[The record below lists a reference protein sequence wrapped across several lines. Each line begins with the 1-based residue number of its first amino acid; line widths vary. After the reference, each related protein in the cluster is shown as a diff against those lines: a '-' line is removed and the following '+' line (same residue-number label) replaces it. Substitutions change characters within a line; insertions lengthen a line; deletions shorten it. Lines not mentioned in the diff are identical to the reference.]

1 MKSSVPFLLKMLLVS
16 VMILPLFA
24 AASVQAQYSSD
35 SFWSFTE
42 TPSSVEAARDIRP
55 VAYRAAQLNLQ
66 SIKSELAV
74 APVQAAGRILNGAE
88 ITLPMPDGSLQRF
101 FAVEASI
108 MQDGL
113 AAKYPDFRTY
123 RVGGIDD
130 PTAIG
135 RISFTAAGFH
145 GMIRSASGTVYID
158 PFSAQQPEL
167 VMVYDRSSFVVSFQR
182 RMGAEQYEPVTDDE
196 AMQLFR
202 DADLYNAAPS
212 FSGTQLRTHRLAMAT
227 TAQYTTFHSQPNRC
241 ATPEDPVACAM
252 AAIVVAMNRVNGI
265 YETDVSVTMV
275 LIDNNDI
282 LISTNPS
289 DYNNNNG
296 QIMLG
301 QNQARIDNL
310 IGSANYDIG
319 HVFSTGGGGI
329 ASLGSVCRNNFKAR
343 GVTGLPQPIND
354 PFYVDFV
361 AHEIGHQYDGLHTFN
376 GTTGSCGSQRSGN
389 AAYEPGSGST
399 IMAYAGICGS
409 QNMQFNSDPYFHL
422 FSIIQI
428 SSYAHSGIGSTCG
441 ESTPTGNEVPL
452 VDGGLTG
459 LTLPVST
466 PFILEGSGEDPEGN
480 DLIFT
485 WEQFDL
491 GPAGPPN
498 QPVGNA
504 PLFRSFPGTEEPVRM
519 FPRLQNVLSGNPSF
533 GEFLPNYNRNM
544 RFRLSARDNFQGG
557 GGVAFA
563 EVQFSVTES
572 AGPFTVPVPAQGTNW
587 RAGTNV
593 LVAWDVANTNAAPV
607 NAQTVTILFS
617 TDGGLNFDSVLAEN
631 VPNNGSA
638 LVAIPAGLN
647 TTNGRIKVKADDHI
661 FFNVSRPN
669 FSVSPGAP
677 LPVVQVPVTLIEDN
691 ASTAEPYTGSFN
703 VSASG
708 GVTYNYAVT
717 FSAEDLPDGTT
728 AISEDRVTF
737 SAPAGFVPSGQTRAI
752 DFTVDTNG
760 LPEDVFAFR
769 ANLISDELVGSESV
783 VIVLDVRERVTLQ
796 RFYTG
801 AEGWRI
807 ISPPVEGATIAE
819 TLSNFE
825 TQGFPGAD
833 TETGTASVYVM
844 GQTGLRAAP
853 SADYVMEAGE
863 AILAFIFG
871 DDLPGFVRGVG
882 FLNRSPFV
890 KPLVNQLVFPVGGA
904 VGSPQQGW
912 NLIGN
917 PYNTAIELSRISE
930 ENFANASRSF
940 QVWVPNLNGGNGGF
954 LAWNGHD
961 YFPAGVP
968 AGQKFTG
975 RINPFE
981 GFWAR
986 ARAGNASIT
995 FDADELSDG
1004 IPRTN
1009 PLAAYYTFTLTS
1021 GDFTSYAVVMF
1032 SEAGATGYDDYDA
1045 DLMRSPSPEFLY
1057 LYTID
1062 TNRSRTIN
1070 SLPLN
1075 TADTVVEVPMHFDA
1089 SFAGELTLT
1098 LVNISGDAENF
1109 NALSIVDQST
1119 GETISMDLGDSYTFE
1134 FDPADGELQELSP
1147 LPNLPGYSIPSGTT
1161 PRFLAQFDLR
1171 TPVNIH
1177 EETFDVPTTVEL
1189 RQNYPNPFNPTTNIT
1204 FGLPQSGEVRL
1215 DVFNVAGQ
1223 RVATLIN
1230 SQMTSGFHTVTFDAS
1245 RLSSGVYL
1253 YRLETNGQ
1261 VRTEKMTLIK

>member
-1 MKSSVPFLLKMLLVS
+1 MKKSVPFFLKMLLVCA
-16 VMILPLFA
+16 VVLPLFA
-24 AASVQAQYSSD
+24 GTTSQAQYSSD
-35 SFWSFTE
+35 SFWHFAE
-42 TPSSVEAARDIRP
+42 TPQQLEAERDVRP
-55 VAYRAAQLNLQ
+55 VAYRAAQVNLQ
-66 SIKSELAV
+66 NIKSELAL
-74 APVQAAGRILNGAE
+74 APIQAAGRIFSGAE

-101 FAVEASI
+101 LAVEASV

-113 AAKYPDFRTY
+113 AAKFPDFKTY

-130 PTAIG
+130 PTAYG

-145 GMIRSASGTVYID
+145 GMIRSASGTFYID
-158 PFSAQQPEL
+158 PFSAQQPEF
-167 VMVYDRSSFVVSFQR
+167 VMVYERSNFVVSFQR
-182 RMGAEQYEPVTDDE
+182 RMGVEQHEPIVHDE
-196 AMQLFR
+196 AMELF
-202 DADLYNAAPS
+202 AQAAIYNEAPA
-212 FSGTQLRTHRLAMAT
+212 FSGTQLRTYRLAMAA
-227 TAQYTTFHSQPNRC
+227 TAEYTNFHSQPSRC
-241 ATPEDPVACAM
+241 ATPSEPVTCAM
-252 AAIVVAMNRVNGI
+252 AAIVVAMNRVNGL
-265 YETDVSVTMV
+265 YETEVSSNMV
-275 LIDNNDI
+275 LIDNNEI
-282 LISTNPS
+282 LISTNPA
-289 DYNNNNG
+289 DYSNNNG
-296 QIMLG
+296 FAMLG

-310 IGSANYDIG
+310 IGPANYDIG
-319 HVFSTGGGGI
+319 HVFSTGGGGV
-329 ASLGSVCRNNFKAR
+329 AALGSVCVNGQKAR

-354 PFYVDFV
+354 PFYIDFV
-361 AHEIGHQYDGLHTFN
+361 AHEIGHQYNALHTFN
-376 GTTGSCGSQRSGN
+376 GTAGSCGSNRTAGG
-389 AAYEPGSGST
+389 AFEPGSGST
-399 IMAYAGICGS
+399 IMGYAGICGAH
-409 QNMQFNSDPYFHL
+409 NLQFTTDPYFHL
-422 FSIIQI
+422 FSIIQM
-428 SSYAHSGIGSTCG
+428 SSFAHSGVGSNCG
-441 ESTPTGNEVPL
+441 VTTPTGNQVPL
-452 VDGGLTG
+452 VEGGVTG

-519 FPRLQNVLSGNPSF
+519 FPRLQNVLSGNPTI

-563 EVQFSVTES
+563 EVQFAVTEA
-572 AGPFTVPVPAQGTNW
+572 AGPFVVPVPGQGTNW

-607 NAQTVTILFS
+607 NVQTVTILFS
-617 TDGGLNFDSVLAEN
+617 ADGGQNFSTVLAEN
-631 VPNNGSA
+631 VPNNGVA
-638 LVAIPAGLN
+638 FVAIPAGLN

-661 FFNVSRPN
+661 FFNVSRPD
-669 FSVSPGAP
+669 FSVSPNAA

-691 ASTAEPYTGSFN
+691 ASTAEPYAGSFT

-717 FSAEDLPDGTT
+717 FSADDLPDGAT
-728 AISEDRVTF
+728 ALTADRVSF
-737 SAPAGFVPSGQTRAI
+737 AAPAGFVPSGQTRAVN
-752 DFTVDTNG
+752 FSVNTNG
-760 LPEDVFAFR
+760 LTEDLYAFR
-769 ANLISDELVGSESV
+769 VNLISDELVGTQSV
-783 VIVLDVRERVTLQ
+783 TVILDVRARVTLQ
-796 RFYTG
+796 RFFSG

-807 ISPPVEGATIAE
+807 ISPPVEGATVGE

-833 TETGTASVYVM
+833 TETGTPTVYVM

-853 SADYVMEAGE
+853 SADYELDAGE
-863 AILAFIFG
+863 AMLTYIFG
-871 DDLPGFVRGVG
+871 ADLPGFVRGIG

-890 KPLVNQLVFPVGGA
+890 KPLTNQLVFPTGGA

-930 ENFANASRSF
+930 DNFANASRSF
-940 QVWVPNLNGGNGGF
+940 QVWVPTLNGGNGGF

-968 AGQKFTG
+968 AAQKFTG

-995 FDADELSDG
+995 FDTEELTNGS
-1004 IPRTN
+1004 PRTN

-1021 GDFTSYAVVMF
+1021 GDFTAYKVVMF
-1032 SEAGATGYDDYDA
+1032 SEEGSAGYDDYDA
-1045 DLMRSPSPEFLY
+1045 DLLRSLGTEFLY
-1057 LYTID
+1057 LYSID
-1062 TNRSRTIN
+1062 ANRPRTIN

-1075 TADTVVEVPMHFDA
+1075 SSDTIVDVPMHFDA

-1098 LVNISGDAENF
+1098 LVNISGGAENF
-1109 NALSIVDQST
+1109 NAFNVVDQVT
-1119 GETISMDLGDSYTFE
+1119 GETISMGLGDSYTFE
-1134 FDPADGELQELSP
+1134 FDPAGAEPQNVNP
-1147 LPNLPGYSIPSGTT
+1147 QTNLPGYSIPSGTS

-1171 TPVNIH
+1171 TPVNID
-1177 EETFDVPTTVEL
+1177 EETFEIPTTVEL

-1204 FGLPQSGEVRL
+1204 FGLPQSGDVRL

-1223 RVATLIN
+1223 RVATLVN

-1253 YRLETNGQ
+1253 YRLESNGQ